1 MKVTRFQLIC
11 HTVDKEGN
19 EIDYKEIFKVL
30 WKLQDE
36 TRSIKNKAVQLL
48 WEWYNFSSEYKKKYG
63 EYPSNEDTL
72 GYKGGMRSY
81 LYDRLKTESTMNTA
95 NFTSTLDQARNQFQ
109 DGLTDYLKG
118 ERSIIEY
125 KNNQPL
131 ELHNKSIVLERTKDE
146 YTVVLSI
153 LSKDGSI
160 KHNIPQRLTF
170 KCEVKDKS
178 TREILNRCINGDYK
192 ISGSKLVYVKKKKG
206 GGEKNSSGKW
216 CLNLGYSFDAEA
228 KKLDEDKILG
238 IDLGIVKPFVAS
250 VYGDYN
256 RLWVDGGKD
265 SEIEAF
271 RRKVEARRKALL
283 RQRKVCGDGSIG
295 HGYKTRTAP
304 ANALEDKIARFRDT
318 INHKYSRAIVEY
330 AVKQNC
336 GVIQME
342 NLKGIT
348 DGEQP
353 RYLKNW
359 SYFDLK
365 TKIENKAKEHGIKV
379 VYIEPQYTTLRCS
392 KCGYIDKEN
401 NPNQATF
408 ICQSC
413 GFKANADYNASQN
426 IAINDIDKIIKAD
439 LKIEEKKE
447 KTKKNKK

>member
-11 HTVDKEGN
+11 CTTDKDGN
-19 EIDYKEIFKVL
+19 EIDYKDIFHLL

-36 TRSIKNKAVQLL
+36 TRSIKNKAIQLL
-48 WEWYNFSSEYKKKYG
+48 WEWYNFSSEYKKQYG
-63 EYPSNEDTL
+63 DYPSNEDTL
-72 GYKGGMRSY
+72 GYKGGIRSY
-81 LYDRLKTESTMNTA
+81 LYDRLKDDSSMNTA
-95 NFTSTLDQARNQFQ
+95 NYSCTLDQSRSQFQ
-109 DGLTDYLKG
+109 DGLKDYLKG
-118 ERSIIEY
+118 DRSIIEY

-131 ELHNKSIVLERTKDE
+131 ELHNKSIVLERTNDE
-146 YTVVLSI
+146 YIVKLSI
-153 LSKDGSI
+153 LSKDGAA
-160 KHNIPQRLTF
+160 KYNMPQRIIF
-170 KCEVKDKS
+170 KGDVRDKS
-178 TREILNRCINGDYK
+178 TRDILNRCISGDYK
-192 ISGSKLVYVKKKKG
+192 VCGSKLIYIKKKKG
-206 GGEKNSSGKW
+206 GGDKNKSGKW
-216 CLNLGYSFDAEA
+216 YLNLGYSFESEA
-228 KKLDEDKILG
+228 KALDEDKILG

-250 VYGDYN
+250 VYGDRS
-256 RLWVDGGKD
+256 RLWVDGGED
-265 SEIEAF
+265 SEIEVF
-271 RRKVEARRKALL
+271 RRRCEARRKALL
-283 RQRKVCGDGSIG
+283 RQRKICGDGSIG

-318 INHKYSRAIVEY
+318 INHKYSRAIVDY

-336 GVIQME
+336 GIIQME

-365 TKIENKAKEHGIKV
+365 TKIENKAKEKGIKV

-426 IAINDIDKIIKAD
+426 IAIKDIDKIIKAE
-439 LKIEEKKE
+439 LKKEEKE
-447 KTKKNKK
+447 KAKNK